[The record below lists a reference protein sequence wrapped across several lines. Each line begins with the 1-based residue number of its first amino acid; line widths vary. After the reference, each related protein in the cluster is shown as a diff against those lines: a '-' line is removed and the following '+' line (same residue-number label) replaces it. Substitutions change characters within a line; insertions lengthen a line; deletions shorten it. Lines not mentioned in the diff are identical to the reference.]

1 MAPVATLMYMDL
13 VVITFVPLE
22 AHQETERNLKRR
34 TSVTSTNSNKF
45 GIRSRVTK
53 IQHRD

>member
-53 IQHRD
+53 IQYRD